1 MTTKIYLIRHCE
13 ALGNVRRIF
22 QGTTDLDI
30 SELGAKQLQY
40 LSERFKNIEV
50 DKVYSSP
57 LIRAMKTAH
66 AVADEKG
73 LPVTSHSGLAEL
85 DGGIVEGKPFVESF
99 NSIPGLADAWDNRP
113 QDFHPSGGESMRHAY
128 ERIWETVLEIVGTGK
143 GKSIAAATHGGVSRC
158 LFCRLLYNDINRLKD
173 VPWCENT
180 AVSLIEFDENL
191 TPKLIY
197 MNDHS
202 HVPDELMP
210 KRNRLSSFA
219 AGKKQ

>member
-1 MTTKIYLIRHCE
+1 MTTKLYLIRHCE
-13 ALGNVRRIF
+13 ALGNARRLF

-30 SELGAKQLQY
+30 SELGAKQLQC
-40 LSERFKNIEV
+40 LSQRFKSIDI

-73 LPVTSHSGLAEL
+73 LPITPHSGLCEL
-85 DGGIVEGKPFVESF
+85 DGGIVEGKPFAESF
-99 NSIPGLADAWDNRP
+99 NRIPGLADTWDNHP
-113 QDFHPSGGESMRHAY
+113 QDFHPQGGESMRHAY
-128 ERIWETVLEIVGTGK
+128 ERIWKTVLEIVSADA

-180 AVSLIEFDENL
+180 AVSLIEFDESL
-191 TPKLIY
+191 APKLIF

-219 AGKKQ
+219 AGKK